1 METTVNW
8 VRHGLK
14 ELEPQQG
21 SKTVRMKKRAK
32 WESERDGQRR
42 LPPLPARSGRGE
54 ELSTTLATS
63 GGRRSGAG
71 ARACHGK
78 GLHVP

>member
-1 METTVNW
+1 MEMTVNW

-21 SKTVRMKKRAK
+21 SKTVWMKKWAK
-32 WESERDGQRR
+32 WASERDGQRR
-42 LPPLPARSGRGE
+42 LPPSPARSGRGE
-54 ELSTTLATS
+54 APSTTLATS